1 MGDLAPVKGA
11 SHLRG
16 NCDPSSLTLLLD
28 QHLCGGVGGGWQGE
42 VGSCAFNDRR

>member
-28 QHLCGGVGGGWQGE
+28 QHLCGGVGGGVAG
-42 VGSCAFNDRR
+42 GGGKLRF